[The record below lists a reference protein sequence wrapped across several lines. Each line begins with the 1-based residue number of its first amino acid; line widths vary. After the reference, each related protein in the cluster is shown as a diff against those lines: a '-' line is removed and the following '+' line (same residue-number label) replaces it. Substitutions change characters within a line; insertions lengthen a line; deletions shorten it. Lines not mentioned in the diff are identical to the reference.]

1 MEIPI
6 AIVTSRE
13 IIVAALYDWA
23 YDKYINATFP
33 DEPYYFNIDGLVRQE
48 WDTPNGKVAK
58 WLKQP

>member
-1 MEIPI
+1 VEIPI

-33 DEPYYFNIDGLVRQE
+33 VDPDDFNPDGLGRQE
-48 WDTPNGKVAK
+48 GDTPNGKVAK